1 MKKIVITGFA
11 AVLSFGVLLGAPAA
25 HADDPVGFGGITGWQ
40 PAPTVCGKTNYVPVV
55 VTNATD
61 QDQTGSVTVPYGTA
75 TQIGLY
81 TSENAVYLST
91 LGLNLNGECPNMTYQ
106 SPADAF
112 SQNFTVPAGQTSVY
126 WLAAG
131 GLDENLIGDSTNIG
145 FGGLP
150 ANTPGQSWYD
160 LNLQLSAMENFTALS
175 PNYTWTGGTNTD
187 NNQNGF
193 NLVQCDTNGGVFT
206 TDQVLTPYA
215 TNSTPNNIPWYYSG
229 DPICAAWLPVGQML
243 SVSDAAPQITVA
255 TGYNQGIIQSM
266 NAIQLNATSPTY
278 NVAGTFTQQAIS
290 SASTLQL
297 NGITL
302 YNWTSGVETPVSMDG
317 TGSGPNIF
325 WDEAGWSVQN
335 VPGNPGDTIV
345 LWVGG
350 SNSYGSQLLFNIPQ
364 S

>member
-55 VTNATD
+55 VTNATN

-150 ANTPGQSWYD
+150 ANTVFFEHP
-160 LNLQLSAMENFTALS
+160 LNLDRLTGFIEAHAQLYLPAL
-175 PNYTWTGGTNTD
+175 NRK
-187 NNQNGF
+187 
-193 NLVQCDTNGGVFT
+193 LHGV
-206 TDQVLTPYA
+206 
-215 TNSTPNNIPWYYSG
+215 SG
-229 DPICAAWLPVGQML
+229 ILG
-243 SVSDAAPQITVA
+243 SR
-255 TGYNQGIIQSM
+255 
-266 NAIQLNATSPTY
+266 
-278 NVAGTFTQQAIS
+278 QAEPS
-290 SASTLQL
+290 
-297 NGITL
+297 
-302 YNWTSGVETPVSMDG
+302 
-317 TGSGPNIF
+317 
-325 WDEAGWSVQN
+325 
-335 VPGNPGDTIV
+335 
-345 LWVGG
+345 
-350 SNSYGSQLLFNIPQ
+350 
-364 S
+364 